1 MAATARATFPAISSL
16 SCSSSATTVKARGPI
31 RSSPCPNFFIP
42 NCGYK
47 PAIKPLRLGVSR
59 RNIAPKLVFRVS
71 IVSCIDF
78 NPSDANPDSKLSIS
92 DDFNSEAT
100 IDLQLP
106 RRSLLVHFTCDACGE
121 RTQKLIN
128 RLAYERGTVFVQCAG
143 CFQHH
148 KLVDNLGLVV
158 EHDFREDSG
167 MEQN

>member
-59 RNIAPKLVFRVS
+59 RNIAPKLVFR
-71 IVSCIDF
+71 
-78 NPSDANPDSKLSIS
+78 
-92 DDFNSEAT
+92 EAT